1 MSSIADLKKNAFQ
14 AASTTDG
21 LAALGDED
29 FFFVRVI
36 GRKCDGGDGVFRQS
50 SPIENG
56 ECGAAEA
63 FANDF
68 LAVAGEKLERSGDGD
83 EAGAVAVKAA
93 DMAVAAQEHFR
104 NAMAAAGVVESGV
117 AHDDGK
123 GPRLQVGTA
132 AGGHVVFG
140 VHEGAVDFEE
150 QGVPGEFRAE
160 FGGDVFFEILHMAL
174 GAAHDIGLGGSV
186 DERAQAADGG
196 CGVVGLLG
204 GDDFLAVVVGAFLE
218 IAVADEDPGVFA
230 EVGLGGGDDIL
241 PDIPEPFLVVVFAE
255 GHGVTEFSLSVGG
268 PQGDIGTAVEIGD
281 DDGSDGLGFVFHSV
295 RR

>member
-1 MSSIADLKKNAFQ
+1 MSSIADLEKNAFQ
-14 AASTTDG
+14 AALTTDG

-36 GRKCDGGDGVFRQS
+36 GRKRDRGDGVFWQS
-50 SPIENG
+50 SPIENS

-63 FANDF
+63 FADDF
-68 LAVAGEKLERSGDGD
+68 LAVAGEELERSGDGD
-83 EAGAVAVKAA
+83 EAGAVAVEAA
-93 DMAVAAQEHFR
+93 DMAVAAQEDLGH
-104 NAMAAAGVVESGV
+104 AVTASGVVEPGV

-123 GPRLQVGTA
+123 GPRLQVGA
-132 AGGHVVFG
+132 AARGHVVFG
-140 VHEGAVDFEE
+140 VHEGSVDFEE
-150 QGVPGEFRAE
+150 QGVAGEFRAE
-160 FGGDVFFEILHMAL
+160 FGGDVFLEILHMAL

-196 CGVVGLLG
+196 CGVVGLFG

-230 EVGLGGGDDIL
+230 EVGLGGLDDIL
-241 PDIPEPFLVVVFAE
+241 PDIPEPFLVVVFTE
-255 GHGVTEFSLSVGG
+255 GYGVPEFGLAVRG
-268 PQGDIGTAVEIGD
+268 PQGDIGAAMKIGD